1 MANNVIG
8 RSGNS
13 AEAVRATLIDAA
25 LVTYEDA
32 LDWNAAAEAITGFG
46 RSEALHQSFPQL
58 TEAHGPLGKPLD
70 AEYSERAIRDGSV
83 SSFDLELKTAR
94 GAAIWLNVSVLVF
107 EPLRFSPALIVHLAH
122 DITASRRR
130 RAPNDRVRETAREI
144 TQFGDGEHH
153 LVPVP
158 LLTQQEQRLLS
169 LFAQGKT
176 PAQVARELD
185 ISSQTLRNHLYHVN
199 QKLGTHNRLEAVIHA
214 VRRGLI

>member
-1 MANNVIG
+1 MQRDRLNRLVQRTTDPAFALTA
-8 RSGNS
+8 R
-13 AEAVRATLIDAA
+13 AEIWA
-25 LVTYEDA
+25 
-32 LDWNAAAEAITGFG
+32 WNPAAEAITGFG
-46 RSEALHQSFPQL
+46 ASAALHQSFPQL

-70 AEYSERAIRDGSV
+70 AEYCERAIRDGSV
-83 SSFDLELKTAR
+83 SSFDLELKTAT

-107 EPLRFSPALIVHLAH
+107 EPLRSSPALIVHLAH

-130 RAPNDRVRETAREI
+130 RALYARLRETAHEI
-144 TQFGDGEHH
+144 TRLGDDEEH
-153 LVPVP
+153 LVPVSV
-158 LLTQQEQRLLS
+158 LTQQEQRLLS

-176 PAQVARELD
+176 PAQVTRELD

>member
-1 MANNVIG
+1 VQRDRLSLLVQRTMDPAFALTA
-8 RSGNS
+8 R
-13 AEAVRATLIDAA
+13 AEIWA
-25 LVTYEDA
+25 
-32 LDWNAAAEAITGFG
+32 WNPAAEAITGFG
-46 RSEALHQSFPQL
+46 PSEALHQSFPQL

-70 AEYSERAIRDGSV
+70 AEYCERVIRDGGV
-83 SSFDLELKTAR
+83 SSFDLELKTAS
-94 GAAIWLNVSVLVF
+94 GSAIWLNVSVLVF

-130 RAPNDRVRETAREI
+130 RALYERLRETAREI
-144 TQFGDGEHH
+144 TQLGDAEHH

-158 LLTQQEQRLLS
+158 VLTQQEQRLLS
-169 LFAQGKT
+169 LFAQGKP

>member
-1 MANNVIG
+1 MQRDRLNRLVQRTTDPAFALTA
-8 RSGNS
+8 R
-13 AEAVRATLIDAA
+13 AEIWA
-25 LVTYEDA
+25 
-32 LDWNAAAEAITGFG
+32 WNPAAEAITGFG
-46 RSEALHQSFPQL
+46 ASEALHQSFPQL

-70 AEYSERAIRDGSV
+70 AEYCERAIRDGGV
-83 SSFDLELKTAR
+83 SSFDLELKTAT

-107 EPLRFSPALIVHLAH
+107 EPLRSSPALIVHLAH

-130 RAPNDRVRETAREI
+130 RALYERLRETAHEI
-144 TQFGDGEHH
+144 TQLGDDEEH
-153 LVPVP
+153 LVPVSV
-158 LLTQQEQRLLS
+158 LTQQEQRLLS

-176 PAQVARELD
+176 PAQVTRELD

>member
-1 MANNVIG
+1 MQRDRLSQLLQRAIDP
-8 RSGNS
+8 
-13 AEAVRATLIDAA
+13 AFALTVRAEIWA
-25 LVTYEDA
+25 
-32 LDWNAAAEAITGFG
+32 WNPAAEAITGFG
-46 RSEALHQSFPQL
+46 PSEALHQSFPQL
-58 TEAHGPLGKPLD
+58 TEAHGPLGKSLD
-70 AEYSERAIRDGSV
+70 AVYCEGAIRDGGV
-83 SSFDLELKTAR
+83 SSFDLELKTAS
-94 GAAIWLNVSVLVF
+94 GSAIWLNVSVLVF

-130 RAPNDRVRETAREI
+130 RALYERLRETAREI
-144 TQFGDGEHH
+144 MQLGDEEEHH

-158 LLTQQEQRLLS
+158 VLTHQEQRLLS

-176 PAQVARELD
+176 PAQAAIELG